1 VPDRN
6 RLTSMRF
13 ALVLL
18 LSACSVLAAD
28 ATQEVSAALDAWKS
42 AVLKGDAAT
51 LDKLYHKD
59 LTYTHSSALV
69 ESKPIAIAS
78 ATKPGK
84 LSKAIALRDVKIR
97 VYGSTAVV
105 NAKGDFTNAA
115 DTTNHLELLMV
126 WMKSPAGWQLLAR
139 QATKLP

>member
-1 VPDRN
+1 MKLV
-6 RLTSMRF
+6 
-13 ALVLL
+13 LVLL
-18 LSACSVLAAD
+18 VSACSVFAAD
-28 ATQEVSAALDAWKS
+28 ATQEVSAAIDAWKN

-51 LDKLYHKD
+51 LEKIYHKD

-78 ATKPGK
+78 ATKPGN
-84 LSKAIALRDVKIR
+84 LSKAINLHDVKIR
-97 VYGSTAVV
+97 VYGSTAIV
-105 NAKGDFTNAA
+105 NAKGDFTNAT